1 MKKIKKQNIN
11 NIKKIFEEKTGT
23 TLPQNN
29 TSIIS
34 FMDSPMDR
42 RFLVVTSLV
51 VICMLAG
58 VVYLKIR
65 NNELSN
71 NKNENPENLIS
82 VSDNDES
89 YSGYEDNEMLGDDNE
104 KVTYIYDMDETQQCQ
119 IRDNDVPDSSIET
132 TSHNYAPVEENI
144 SDNGNDIAES
154 DTDNTS
160 MTYGMDEDNDS
171 HTPATEEE
179 VLIPSVQMVFV
190 DVNDTVTA
198 KDETNLRDIPSQGE
212 ESTVLYTLKNG
223 ETVTRTGVSELGWS
237 RLSYNGVTCYAVT
250 SLLTTDLSYS
260 PTAPEPSSGFKTQFT
275 SCNETVTAKEYVN
288 LRSKPSVTDEDS
300 VVVYTLYAGES
311 VVRTGINTDVGWSRV
326 VYNGQTLYCISSY
339 IKVVE

>member
-1 MKKIKKQNIN
+1 MKKINKQNIN
-11 NIKKIFEEKTGT
+11 NIKQIFEEKTGT
-23 TLPQNN
+23 TLPQDN
-29 TSIIS
+29 TTIS
-34 FMDSPMDR
+34 NFVNIPMDR
-42 RFLVVTSLV
+42 RFLVVTSLIA
-51 VICMLAG
+51 ICMLAG

-65 NNELSN
+65 NDVLSDYTNEDID
-71 NKNENPENLIS
+71 NLVS

-89 YSGYEDNEMLGDDNE
+89 YFGYEDNEMLGDDNE
-104 KVTYIYDMDETQQCQ
+104 NVTYMYDMDETQQYP
-119 IRDNDVPDSSIET
+119 ISENDVPDSSIET
-132 TSHNYAPVEENI
+132 TSQNYAPVEENI
-144 SDNGNDIAES
+144 SENDNDTIES
-154 DTDNTS
+154 GTDNTS
-160 MTYGMDEDNDS
+160 MTYGMDEDNAPQTS
-171 HTPATEEE
+171 TTEEE
-179 VLIPSVQMVFV
+179 VLIPGVQMVFV

-212 ESTVLYTLKNG
+212 DSTVLYTLKNG
-223 ETVTRTGVSELGWS
+223 ETVTRTGVSGLGWS
-237 RLSYNGVTCYAVT
+237 RISYNGVTCYAVT

-300 VVVYTLYAGES
+300 VVVYTLYAGKT
-311 VVRTGINTDVGWSRV
+311 VVRTGVNTDVGWSRV

>member
-1 MKKIKKQNIN
+1 MKKINKQNLN
-11 NIKKIFEEKTGT
+11 NIKQIFEEKTGT
-23 TLPQNN
+23 ALPQNN
-29 TSIIS
+29 TSILS
-34 FMDSPMDR
+34 FMESPMDR

-51 VICMLAG
+51 AICMLAG
-58 VVYLKIR
+58 VVYLKLR

-71 NKNENPENLIS
+71 NTNEDPENLIS

-89 YSGYEDNEMLGDDNE
+89 YSEFEDNEILGDDNE
-104 KVTYIYDMDETQQCQ
+104 EITYMFDIDETQVIQVSE
-119 IRDNDVPDSSIET
+119 NDVPDPNIET

-144 SDNGNDIAES
+144 SDNSNDMTES

-160 MTYGMDEDNDS
+160 MTYGMDEDNNLQ
-171 HTPATEEE
+171 PQATEEE

-198 KDETNLRDIPSQGE
+198 KDETNLRDIPSQGS
-212 ESTVLYTLKNG
+212 ESMVLYTLKNG
-223 ETVTRTGVSELGWS
+223 ETVTRTGVSGLGWS

-260 PTAPEPSSGFKTQFT
+260 PSVPEPSSGFKTQFT

-300 VVVYTLYAGES
+300 VVVYTLYAGET
-311 VVRTGINTDVGWSRV
+311 VVRTGVNTDVGWSRV